1 MTNDDNAPLFKY
13 KGSGIGDTANNWTE
27 NGVKLAVL
35 LKYLNNFLRSLEIPL
50 INYKVELSLKWIEN
64 CVLTTAVNASNAIFE
79 ITDAKLY
86 VPVVTLSAEDNVKLV
101 KQLNE
106 WFKKPVYWNKYKVI
120 DNKVVEIAAANAEKQ
135 KREWL
140 DSSYQ
145 WLKRLFVLAY
155 DNTASNGQV
164 SVDSFKKYFLQRVKI
179 ENYRV
184 KIDGRNFYDQSV
196 ND

>member
-1 MTNDDNAPLFKY
+1 MPMYNLIEYRDNYSDASGSLCGFKRDGVVNNVDVTNDDNASLFKY
-13 KGSGIGDTANNWTE
+13 KGSCIGDTANNWTK

-106 WFKKPVYWNKYKVI
+106 WFKKTCLL
-120 DNKVVEIAAANAEKQ
+120 EKIQ
-135 KREWL
+135 GNW
-140 DSSYQ
+140 Q
-145 WLKRLFVLAY
+145 
-155 DNTASNGQV
+155 
-164 SVDSFKKYFLQRVKI
+164 
-179 ENYRV
+179 
-184 KIDGRNFYDQSV
+184 
-196 ND
+196 